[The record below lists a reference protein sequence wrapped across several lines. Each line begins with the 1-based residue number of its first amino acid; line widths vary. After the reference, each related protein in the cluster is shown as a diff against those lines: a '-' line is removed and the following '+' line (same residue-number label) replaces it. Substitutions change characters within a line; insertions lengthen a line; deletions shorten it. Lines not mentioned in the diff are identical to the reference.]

1 MPTEPRNPA
10 LSLVGF
16 GTLFLLAWR
25 FLPLPWPVSMPLLSV
40 ATGALSGCVG
50 LLCQRARHWRRLT
63 VLGVALFAGGL
74 VLFEVSSQSAES
86 LPVAFGLVIAVSS
99 ILSRCP
105 RWAIVLA
112 TVLAVM
118 VDFAQL
124 HDDRPAPILVAALL
138 AMLLAPRPWFATA
151 LGAVALICD
160 VFVRESETF
169 QFMITAG
176 VDQFTVVTPLRII
189 GTALLTSGVFSLLPA
204 WKPLQAVGQHGLT
217 LNLAAA
223 VVATWFGSTSATF
236 TWTSTLRGLG
246 MAPPQVFDPLGA
258 YSLLL
263 HGWQHWWLAA
273 LAGVCCAAL
282 CFRQGWGPLEKPFT
296 SQ

>member
-1 MPTEPRNPA
+1 MSPR
-10 LSLVGF
+10 
-16 GTLFLLAWR
+16 
-25 FLPLPWPVSMPLLSV
+25 
-40 ATGALSGCVG
+40 
-50 LLCQRARHWRRLT
+50 
-63 VLGVALFAGGL
+63 
-74 VLFEVSSQSAES
+74 SAES

-99 ILSRCP
+99 VLSRCP
-105 RWAIVLA
+105 RWAVIPA
-112 TVLAVM
+112 TALAVLL
-118 VDFAQL
+118 DFAQL

-138 AMLLAPRPWFATA
+138 ALLLAPRPWIATMA
-151 LGAVALICD
+151 GGTLWVWD
-160 VFVRESETF
+160 VFIRETEAF

-189 GTALLTSGVFSLLPA
+189 GTALLTSGAFSLLPA
-204 WKPLQAVGQHGLT
+204 WKPLPAVGRHGLT

-236 TWTSTLRGLG
+236 TRTSALRALG

-282 CFRQGWGPLEKPFT
+282 CFCKGWGPLEKPFT
-296 SQ
+296 SK